1 MPLGAHRASLRPG
14 ATLFISLPLQKGAQ
28 RGDKILLAL
37 HVGQMHH
44 RQHQQ
49 FGCREG
55 TGQQL
60 TMRSAVTGL
69 VWLPNWLSARYLR
82 SGNWCLYSAK
92 FACCPVKSTPSGLTA
107 VIYRPKRGRRS
118 TSCWHRCQASCQG
131 TKGGVCARE
140 NPSSRA
146 AGCTVCGIL
155 VSACHK
161 GSGTR
166 HTAF

>member
-1 MPLGAHRASLRPG
+1 M
-14 ATLFISLPLQKGAQ
+14 
-28 RGDKILLAL
+28 
-37 HVGQMHH
+37 
-44 RQHQQ
+44 
-49 FGCREG
+49 
-55 TGQQL
+55 
-60 TMRSAVTGL
+60 
-69 VWLPNWLSARYLR
+69 WLPNWLSARYLR
-82 SGNWCLYSAK
+82 SGELVPVLSQIRLLPSEIHAVWPHSRYLPAK
-92 FACCPVKSTPSGLTA
+92 TRAAIDILLA
-107 VIYRPKRGRRS
+107 Q
-118 TSCWHRCQASCQG
+118 CQASCQG

>member
-1 MPLGAHRASLRPG
+1 MPPGGSSRIIASRGHSFYLTTFAERCAARRQNPLGAPRWTDVPPATPAIRLPGRASN
-14 ATLFISLPLQKGAQ
+14 SLC
-28 RGDKILLAL
+28 D
-37 HVGQMHH
+37 
-44 RQHQQ
+44 
-49 FGCREG
+49 
-55 TGQQL
+55 
-60 TMRSAVTGL
+60 SAVTGL

-82 SGNWCLYSAK
+82 SGELVPVLSQIRLL
-92 FACCPVKSTPSGLTA
+92 PVKSTPSGLTA

-118 TSCWHRCQASCQG
+118 TSCWRRCQASCQG